1 MKSKPK
7 TFAAKNKSAPAH
19 KAQPAPRKVIQIA
32 VLPQGSPFLAMAL
45 CDDGSVWLLT
55 QVAATRIATDQLVN
69 VAPPSPPSPE
79 PVDAHG

>member
-7 TFAAKNKSAPAH
+7 TFAAKKKPAPAREP
-19 KAQPAPRKVIQIA
+19 KPATRKVVQIA

-55 QVAATRIATDQLVN
+55 QVAATRITTDQLVN
-69 VAPPSPPSPE
+69 VAPPEPPKPE
-79 PVDAHG
+79 PAP